1 MFAGLK
7 SWFSTNKTE
16 VETVAEG
23 ATTVVLASGVVSPA
37 LAAAL
42 GALGVAFET
51 SGIAFTCFHNSALLV
66 NLATAL
72 LGASHPAVVA
82 HLAAISKDVA
92 AVAAVTPVAVAQN
105 GPSTGT
111 TVTTTIT
118 STPVSATSSTASGS

>member
-72 LGASHPAVVA
+72 LGNSHPAVVA

-92 AVAAVTPVAVAQN
+92 AVAAATPVAPA
-105 GPSTGT
+105 PA
-111 TVTTTIT
+111 TVTTTVTST